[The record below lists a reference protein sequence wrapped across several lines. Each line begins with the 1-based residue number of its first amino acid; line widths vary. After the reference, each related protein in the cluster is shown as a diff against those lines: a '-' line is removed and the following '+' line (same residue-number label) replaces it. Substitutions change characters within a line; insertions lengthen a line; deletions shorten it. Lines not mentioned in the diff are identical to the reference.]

1 MKPQARDTSAA
12 TGNVCPL
19 EKLQLSRLLARRR
32 RVRAAVPQDHAVPL
46 VSGRRSA
53 EQQSGQPPRWSGG
66 DHALGAWHAGPSRL
80 QEQAVPLPGPR
91 RVVLHGLRD
100 ILVDDHGRSPR
111 RRLSRPLRSALALTL
126 MEHESCL
133 EIHPRHCR
141 IACGVSADLDT
152 GAERRIGAPRT
163 GRTLPVAALAG
174 VHLGCRNRRTVA

>member
-1 MKPQARDTSAA
+1 M
-12 TGNVCPL
+12 
-19 EKLQLSRLLARRR
+19 SRLLARRR

-80 QEQAVPLPGPR
+80 QEQAVPLAGPR

-126 MEHESCL
+126 MEHESCS

-152 GAERRIGAPRT
+152 GAERRIGVPRT
-163 GRTLPVAALAG
+163 GRTFSGRGTSWGAPGVQEPAYGGVRRRFLAELEPVERQRL
-174 VHLGCRNRRTVA
+174 T